1 MLIDWFTVGAQAL
14 NFIILVALMKHFL
27 YKPVLDAIDAREKR
41 IADELA
47 DADKKK
53 ADAQKDG
60 DDFRQKSA
68 AFDKQRADLLSKA
81 TADAQAQRDTL
92 LAAAHKAAD
101 DIAAK
106 RQEALVSD
114 ARNLNKAL
122 LQRTQTEVFA
132 VARQALSDLATVNL
146 EASACEVFI
155 SRLRALDGSAKAD
168 LAKALQSPTGS
179 ALVRSAFELP
189 TVQRTAVH
197 KAINDTFAMQV
208 ELRYETAPELVG
220 GIELSA
226 HGQKF
231 AWSISDYLAS
241 LEHGVDELLKDAA
254 PASSTPPAPAPPAP
268 ADTPAAVADT
278 KPAATAKS
286 A

>member
-47 DADKKK
+47 DADQKKT
-53 ADAQKDG
+53 DAQKDG
-60 DDFRQKSA
+60 DDFRRKSA
-68 AFDKQRADLLSKA
+68 DFDKQRADLLSKA
-81 TADAQAQRDTL
+81 TTEAQAQRDTL
-92 LAAAHKAAD
+92 ITAAHKAAD

-106 RQEALVSD
+106 RQEALVNE

-122 LQRTQTEVFA
+122 LQRAQSEVFA
-132 VARQALSDLATVNL
+132 VARQALTDLATVSL
-146 EASACEVFI
+146 EGSACEVFI
-155 SRLRALDGSAKAD
+155 SRLHALDGSAKVD
-168 LAKALQSPTGS
+168 LAKALASPNGS
-179 ALVRSAFELP
+179 VLVRSAFALP
-189 TVQRTAVH
+189 TVQRTTIH
-197 KAINDTFAMQV
+197 KAINDTFAMKV

-226 HGQKF
+226 NGQKF
-231 AWSISDYLAS
+231 AWSISEYLAS

-254 PASSTPPAPAPPAP
+254 PASSAAPAPPEP
-268 ADTPAAVADT
+268 AETPAADAGA

>member
-53 ADAQKDG
+53 TDAQKDG
-60 DDFRQKSA
+60 DDFRRKSA
-68 AFDKQRADLLSKA
+68 EFDKQRADLLNKA
-81 TADAQAQRDTL
+81 TAEAQAQRDTL
-92 LAAAHKAAD
+92 ITAAHKAAD

-106 RQEALVSD
+106 RQEALVSH
-114 ARNLNKAL
+114 ARHLNKAL
-122 LQRTQTEVFA
+122 LQRAQAEVFA
-132 VARQALSDLATVNL
+132 VARQALTDLATVSL
-146 EASACEVFI
+146 EGSACEVFI
-155 SRLRALDGSAKAD
+155 SRLCALDGPAKVD
-168 LAKALQSPTGS
+168 LAKALASPTGS
-179 ALVRSAFELP
+179 VLVRSAFELP
-189 TVQRTAVH
+189 TVRRSAIH
-197 KAINDTFAMQV
+197 KAINDTFAMKV

-226 HGQKF
+226 NGQKF
-231 AWSISDYLAS
+231 AWSISDYLTS

-254 PASSTPPAPAPPAP
+254 PASSVAPAPPEP
-268 ADTPAAVADT
+268 AETPAAVAGA

>member
-47 DADKKK
+47 DADQKKT
-53 ADAQKDG
+53 DAQKDG
-60 DDFRQKSA
+60 DDFRRKSA
-68 AFDKQRADLLSKA
+68 DFDKQRADLLSKA
-81 TADAQAQRDTL
+81 TTEAQAQRDTL
-92 LAAAHKAAD
+92 ITAAHKAAD

-106 RQEALVSD
+106 RQEAWVSD

-122 LQRTQTEVFA
+122 LQRAQAEVFE
-132 VARQALSDLATVNL
+132 VARQTLTDLATVSL
-146 EASACEVFI
+146 EGSACEVFI
-155 SRLRALDGSAKAD
+155 SRLRALDGPAKVD
-168 LAKALQSPTGS
+168 LAKALASPNGS
-179 ALVRSAFELP
+179 VLVRSAFALP
-189 TVQRTAVH
+189 TVQRTAIH
-197 KAINDTFAMQV
+197 KAISDTFAMKV

-226 HGQKF
+226 NGQKF
-231 AWSISDYLAS
+231 AWSISEYLAS

-254 PASSTPPAPAPPAP
+254 PASSAAPAPPEP
-268 ADTPAAVADT
+268 AETPAADAGA